1 MKGVLIEKSYKYD
14 KVVLPV
20 SGVET
25 SGIVYIRDEKIYRT
39 ETIQCRLKVGEE
51 TKNFSFTLQQ
61 PNAGGVRP
69 TEEQPVAWDEPSL
82 NISAWPAGVSVN
94 DTIEEFRT
102 FVLADIA

>member
-20 SGVET
+20 SGVEA

-51 TKNFSFTLQQ
+51 TLNFSFTLQQ
-61 PNAGGVRP
+61 SNAGVRP
-69 TEEQPVAWDEPSL
+69 IEEQPTAWREPSL

-94 DTIEEFRT
+94 DTVEEFKEL
-102 FVLADIA
+102 VLNDIA